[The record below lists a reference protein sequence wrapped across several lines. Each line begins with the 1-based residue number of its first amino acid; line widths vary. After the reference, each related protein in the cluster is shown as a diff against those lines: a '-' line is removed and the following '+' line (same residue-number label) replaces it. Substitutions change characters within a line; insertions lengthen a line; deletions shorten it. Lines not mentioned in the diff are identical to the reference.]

1 LKIQE
6 FYKTLYG
13 QSNEKVKYLGLYVAD
28 LVHLLESK
36 VDSINLC
43 VEILLLLSYLTNQ
56 DEDFKKI
63 LETSDTFMKTIQKI
77 ITTYSKDEKISKLI
91 SQCIAQLPIEEFDAV
106 KYN

>member
-13 QSNEKVKYLGLYVAD
+13 QINEKTKFMGLYVAD
-28 LVHLLESK
+28 LIFLLENK
-36 VDSINLC
+36 IDSINLC

-63 LETSDTFMKTIQKI
+63 LETSELFMKTIQKI
-77 ITTYSKDEKISKLI
+77 ISIYS
-91 SQCIAQLPIEEFDAV
+91 V
-106 KYN
+106 K